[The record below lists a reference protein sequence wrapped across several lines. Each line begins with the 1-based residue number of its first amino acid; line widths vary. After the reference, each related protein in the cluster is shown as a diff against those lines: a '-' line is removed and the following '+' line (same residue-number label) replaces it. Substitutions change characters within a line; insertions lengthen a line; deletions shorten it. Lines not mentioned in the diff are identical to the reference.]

1 LIAVGSA
8 LRKVVLI
15 IGTFFPNE
23 TRYFRAGGKR
33 SLQRGEALLS
43 SDVNLRLPA
52 RRAVEKLP
60 TDKSRLWRELM

>member
-1 LIAVGSA
+1 MKPGISEREGND
-8 LRKVVLI
+8 R
-15 IGTFFPNE
+15 GND
-23 TRYFRAGGKR
+23 
-33 SLQRGEALLS
+33 RGEALLS